1 MNNNTHFEEK
11 LRSAGLRPT
20 KQRLKMCEILFDRK
34 KTFHFT
40 IEDLRKILKK
50 KLDTKIS
57 QATIYNTINAFKN
70 KGYIKEISLN
80 SDKTYFD
87 TNVTNHHHFYN
98 ETTNEL
104 IDFHDKDVEEIKL
117 RKNLPGKKIKSI
129 EKKVEIIENKQ
140 ELLKKLKLKIE
151 NLEDCETKK

>member
-11 LRSAGLRPT
+11 LRSVGLRPT

-50 KLDTKIS
+50 KLDIKIS

-117 RKNLPGKKIKSI
+117 RKSLPGKKIKSI
-129 EKKVEIIENKQ
+129 EVLVKVSNK
-140 ELLKKLKLKIE
+140 
-151 NLEDCETKK
+151 

>member
-11 LRSAGLRPT
+11 LRSVGLRPT
-20 KQRLKMCEILFDRK
+20 KQRLKMCEVLFDRK
-34 KTFHFT
+34 ETFHFT
-40 IEDLRKILKK
+40 IDDLRKILKK
-50 KLDTKIS
+50 KLDIKIS

-80 SDKTYFD
+80 TDKTYFD

-98 ETTNEL
+98 ETTSEL

-129 EKKVEIIENKQ
+129 EVLVKVSNK
-140 ELLKKLKLKIE
+140 
-151 NLEDCETKK
+151 

>member
-11 LRSAGLRPT
+11 LRSVGLRPT
-20 KQRLKMCEILFDRK
+20 KQRLKMCEILFDTK

-50 KLDTKIS
+50 KLDIKIS

-129 EKKVEIIENKQ
+129 EVLVKVSNK
-140 ELLKKLKLKIE
+140 
-151 NLEDCETKK
+151 

>member
-1 MNNNTHFEEK
+1 MNNNTYFEEK
-11 LRSAGLRPT
+11 LRSVGLRPT
-20 KQRLKMCEILFDRK
+20 KQRLKMCEVLFDRK
-34 KTFHFT
+34 ETFHFT

-50 KLDTKIS
+50 KLDIKIS
-57 QATIYNTINAFKN
+57 QATIYNTINAFKK

-98 ETTNEL
+98 ETTSEL

-129 EKKVEIIENKQ
+129 EVLVKVSNK
-140 ELLKKLKLKIE
+140 
-151 NLEDCETKK
+151 

>member
-11 LRSAGLRPT
+11 LRSAGLRST

-50 KLDTKIS
+50 KLDIKIS

-80 SDKTYFD
+80 SDNRLFINNFK
-87 TNVTNHHHFYN
+87 
-98 ETTNEL
+98 ETGNLSLRFLNEL
-104 IDFHDKDVEEIKL
+104 NLFSKL
-117 RKNLPGKKIKSI
+117 LLI
-129 EKKVEIIENKQ
+129 ESRRSF
-140 ELLKKLKLKIE
+140 
-151 NLEDCETKK
+151 

>member
-11 LRSAGLRPT
+11 LRSVGLRPT
-20 KQRLKMCEILFDRK
+20 KQRLKMCEVLFDRK
-34 KTFHFT
+34 DTFHFT
-40 IEDLRKILKK
+40 IDDLKKIFKK
-50 KLDTKIS
+50 KLDIKIS
-57 QATIYNTINAFKN
+57 QATIYNTINAFKK

-80 SDKTYFD
+80 TDKTYFD

-98 ETTNEL
+98 ETTSEL

-129 EKKVEIIENKQ
+129 EVLVKVSNK
-140 ELLKKLKLKIE
+140 
-151 NLEDCETKK
+151 

>member
-11 LRSAGLRPT
+11 LRSVGLRPT

-50 KLDTKIS
+50 KLDIKIS

-98 ETTNEL
+98 ENTNEL

-129 EKKVEIIENKQ
+129 EVLVKVSNK
-140 ELLKKLKLKIE
+140 
-151 NLEDCETKK
+151 

>member
-1 MNNNTHFEEK
+1 MMNNTHFEEK

-20 KQRLKMCEILFDRK
+20 KQRIRMCEILFERK

-50 KLDTKIS
+50 KFDTKIS

-98 ETTNEL
+98 ENTNEL

-129 EKKVEIIENKQ
+129 EVLVKVSNK
-140 ELLKKLKLKIE
+140 
-151 NLEDCETKK
+151 

>member
-1 MNNNTHFEEK
+1 MNNNTHFEVK
-11 LRSAGLRPT
+11 LRSVGLRPT
-20 KQRLKMCEILFDRK
+20 KQRLKMCEVLFDRK
-34 KTFHFT
+34 ETFHFT
-40 IEDLRKILKK
+40 IDDLRKILKK
-50 KLDTKIS
+50 KLDIKIS

-80 SDKTYFD
+80 TDKTYFD

-98 ETTNEL
+98 ETTSEL

-129 EKKVEIIENKQ
+129 EVLVKVSNK
-140 ELLKKLKLKIE
+140 
-151 NLEDCETKK
+151 

>member
-11 LRSAGLRPT
+11 LRSVGLRPT
-20 KQRLKMCEILFDRK
+20 KHRLKMCEILFDRK

-50 KLDTKIS
+50 KLDIKIS

-70 KGYIKEISLN
+70 KGYVKEISLN

-129 EKKVEIIENKQ
+129 EVLVKVSNK
-140 ELLKKLKLKIE
+140 
-151 NLEDCETKK
+151 

>member
-11 LRSAGLRPT
+11 LRSVGLRPT

-34 KTFHFT
+34 RTFHFT

-50 KLDTKIS
+50 KLDIKIS

-129 EKKVEIIENKQ
+129 EVLVKVSNK
-140 ELLKKLKLKIE
+140 
-151 NLEDCETKK
+151 

>member
-11 LRSAGLRPT
+11 LRSAGLRTT

-40 IEDLRKILKK
+40 IDDLRKILKK
-50 KLDTKIS
+50 KLDIKIS

-87 TNVTNHHHFYN
+87 TNVTNHHHFYDS
-98 ETTNEL
+98 ETSEL
-104 IDFHDKDVEEIKL
+104 IDIDAKDVIIQKIP
-117 RKNLPGKKIKSI
+117 KAPNGKKIKNI
-129 EKKVEIIENKQ
+129 EVFIN
-140 ELLKKLKLKIE
+140 LK
-151 NLEDCETKK
+151 N

>member
-11 LRSAGLRPT
+11 LRSVGLRPT
-20 KQRLKMCEILFDRK
+20 KQRLKMCEVLFDRK

-40 IEDLRKILKK
+40 IDDLRKILKK
-50 KLDTKIS
+50 KLDIKIS

-129 EKKVEIIENKQ
+129 EVLVKVSNK
-140 ELLKKLKLKIE
+140 
-151 NLEDCETKK
+151 

>member
-1 MNNNTHFEEK
+1 MNNNTLFSEK

-20 KQRLKMCEILFDRK
+20 KQRLKMCEVLFNRK
-34 KTFHFT
+34 ETFHFT
-40 IEDLRKILKK
+40 IEDLLKILKK
-50 KLDTKIS
+50 KLDTKMS
-57 QATIYNTINAFKN
+57 VATVYNTINAFKN

-87 TNVTNHHHFYN
+87 TNTTNHHHFYN
-98 ETTNEL
+98 ETTSEL

-129 EKKVEIIENKQ
+129 EVLVKVSNK
-140 ELLKKLKLKIE
+140 
-151 NLEDCETKK
+151 

>member
-1 MNNNTHFEEK
+1 MSNIRNFEKK

-20 KQRLKMCEILFDRK
+20 RQRLDICEVLFDRK
-34 KTFHFT
+34 DTFHFT
-40 IEDLRKILKK
+40 IDDLRKILKT
-50 KLDTKIS
+50 KLNTKMSI
-57 QATIYNTINAFKN
+57 ATIYNTINSFKH

-80 SDKTYFD
+80 SEKTYFD

-104 IDFHDKDVEEIKL
+104 IDFHDSDVEQLKL

-129 EKKVEIIENKQ
+129 EVLVKVANK
-140 ELLKKLKLKIE
+140 
-151 NLEDCETKK
+151 

>member
-11 LRSAGLRPT
+11 LRSVGLRPT

-40 IEDLRKILKK
+40 IDDLRKILKK
-50 KLDTKIS
+50 KLDIKIS

-70 KGYIKEISLN
+70 KGYLKEISLN

-98 ETTNEL
+98 ETTSEL

-129 EKKVEIIENKQ
+129 EVLVKVSNK
-140 ELLKKLKLKIE
+140 
-151 NLEDCETKK
+151 